1 MLSLKNMLLG
11 CAAAAV
17 FVVSVIMT
25 GCGGDS
31 GPEPDNKV
39 VILCPHDENVKYEFK
54 KAFEQ
59 WHLEKFS
66 SPATVEW
73 RDVGGG
79 GSTMLNYIRNVYE
92 RSDSSMVDILW
103 GAGESPHMYLAEEGL
118 LTKYTPSQGYF
129 DNVPATFSGMR
140 LYDADHLWFGTVVSS
155 FGFIYNK
162 ELLEKAGLEEPSSW
176 KDIGSPEFFDHVV
189 LADPSQS
196 ASIAAAYEMVV
207 QSEDTW
213 QKGWAKLLAV
223 LGNAKKFTASS
234 GAAVNAPVLGEA
246 IAAACIDYYGM
257 IRVSRTPDILG
268 YVSPEGGTGFTP
280 DPISILKNP
289 AHPQTARR
297 FVDFVLSIEGQRLWA
312 LPAGHEFGP
321 ELNCLNR
328 PPVRKDFYTAY
339 GQDIPKWIVRPY
351 EMGTT
356 LEIDEQLRIERYDV
370 LVQLVRAAAVNN
382 APLLK
387 DAKKKIVE
395 TGSKELEE
403 LFVKLPDNADTLD
416 EVRGL
421 HEAMQ
426 DDTFRDKVIN
436 EWVSFFSD
444 KYKAI
449 IDAK

>member
-1 MLSLKNMLLG
+1 MLLLKNLLVG
-11 CAAAAV
+11 YAV
-17 FVVSVIMT
+17 VLIFVTSLVIT
-25 GCGGDS
+25 GCGGEAE
-31 GPEPDNKV
+31 PEADNKV
-39 VILCPHDENVKYEFK
+39 VILCPHNENVKYEFQ

-59 WHLEKFS
+59 WHLEKYS
-66 SPATVEW
+66 TPATVEW
-73 RDVGGG
+73 RDIGGG

-92 RSDSSMVDILW
+92 RSESSMVDILW

-118 LTKYTPSQGYF
+118 LTQYTPSQDYF

-155 FGFIYNK
+155 FGFLYNK
-162 ELLEKAGLEEPSSW
+162 QLLEQAGLEEPKTW
-176 KDIGSPEFFDHVV
+176 NDIGSPQFYDHVV

-196 ASIAAAYEMVV
+196 ASIAAAYEMVL
-207 QSEDTW
+207 QSEQDW
-213 QKGWAKLLAV
+213 QKGWSKLLAI

-234 GAAVNAPVLGEA
+234 GAAVNTPVVGEA
-246 IAAACIDYYGM
+246 IVAACIDYYGM
-257 IRVSRTPDILG
+257 IRVSKTPDILG

-289 AHPQTARR
+289 SHPQTARR
-297 FVDFVLSIEGQRLWA
+297 FIDFALSIEGQRLWA

-328 PPVRKDFYTAY
+328 PPVRKDFYAMY
-339 GQDIPKWIVRPY
+339 SQDIPKWIVRPY

-356 LEIDEQLRIERYDV
+356 LELDEQLRIDRYDV
-370 LVQLVRAAAVNN
+370 LVQLVRAAAINN
-382 APLLK
+382 VSLLRE
-387 DAKKKIVE
+387 AKKTVIE
-395 TGSKELEE
+395 SGSKELEE
-403 LFVKLPDNADTLD
+403 LFVRLPENVDTIE

-436 EWVSFFSD
+436 EWVVFFSD
-444 KYKAI
+444 KYNKI
-449 IDAK
+449 IDAR